1 MNLKGLV
8 QHLLISLKEKKALA
22 ILIWINIGIS
32 LLVQIFHLYNVI
44 SGDVINPLFSLLA
57 LPSGWSNLAVQP
69 WSVLTYMFVQ
79 SSPLHLIFNLI
90 ALYWFGR
97 LIYDSVGKPI
107 VNPVILYFTCGIA
120 AAVCFEIYL
129 AAIHDTNSL
138 NLLTGASGAA
148 MGIMGF
154 TATVMPSIRFSF
166 FNLFNLTLRQIAIII
181 FIVSFLSG
189 VETNSG
195 GIAAHCGG
203 LIAGILF
210 ALIYQKR
217 RKQTPNPK
225 FHIKL
230 KPIENPDKRLDE
242 ILDKISSSG
251 YSSLTEIEKNELIF
265 ITNHLKNRK

>member
-1 MNLKGLV
+1 M
-8 QHLLISLKEKKALA
+8 
-22 ILIWINIGIS
+22 
-32 LLVQIFHLYNVI
+32 
-44 SGDVINPLFSLLA
+44 
-57 LPSGWSNLAVQP
+57 
-69 WSVLTYMFVQ
+69 
-79 SSPLHLIFNLI
+79 
-90 ALYWFGR
+90 
-97 LIYDSVGKPI
+97 
-107 VNPVILYFTCGIA
+107 
-120 AAVCFEIYL
+120 
-129 AAIHDTNSL
+129 
-138 NLLTGASGAA
+138 
-148 MGIMGF
+148 
-154 TATVMPSIRFSF
+154 
-166 FNLFNLTLRQIAIII
+166 
-181 FIVSFLSG
+181 
-189 VETNSG
+189 ETNSG